1 VFTELLGVFWLAIS
15 VSCSGPAA
23 PSAVAISSISPPTG
37 STFGGT
43 SITIVGTNFAAGAT
57 VNIGTVPATG
67 VTIESP
73 TRMTAVTG
81 QSSAGT
87 VDVVV
92 SSQGRTASLPRS
104 FTYSTPM
111 LLENTPPVIVS
122 IRALGTRPNEPAQF
136 ADLDETIT
144 LTALVQDAESPIS
157 QLRFEWASNAGGTFS
172 GAGPVV
178 QWHAPNSGPTPS
190 SATLTVTVVE
200 QYQGA
205 DPTGLPLTKE
215 NRVSMTTVVSLH
227 DSRNEIGSL
236 ARQFLFDFSDSSI
249 RDVGYIL
256 RNFSDRC
263 PDGKASETNDVAF
276 NRQHFIINSSAIG
289 SASVSVDFAGTCP
302 FRLRRADACA
312 EVPAEWVSTSLD
324 DKSQSHVI
332 GIDQVTAVY
341 DPSRQRWG
349 LCDSDFDGHNATLS
363 SLRGFIR

>member
-1 VFTELLGVFWLAIS
+1 VFTGLLGVFCLAIAL
-15 VSCSGPAA
+15 SCAGPTR
-23 PSAVAISSISPPTG
+23 PSTVGISSISPPAG

-43 SITIVGTNFAAGAT
+43 AITIVGTNFADGAT
-57 VNIGTVPATG
+57 VNIGTVPATE

-81 QSSAGT
+81 QSAAGT

-92 SSQGRTASLPRS
+92 SSQGRTATLPRS
-104 FTYSTPM
+104 FTYSAPM
-111 LLENTPPVIVS
+111 LVENTPPVIVS

-144 LTALVQDAESPIS
+144 LTAFVQDAESPIS
-157 QLRFEWASNAGGTFS
+157 QLGFEWASNAGGTFS
-172 GAGPVV
+172 GTGPVV
-178 QWHAPNSGPTPS
+178 QWHAPNTGPTPS

-200 QYQGA
+200 KYQGA

-227 DSRNEIGSL
+227 DSRSEIGSL
-236 ARQFLFDFSDSSI
+236 ARQFLFDFSDSGI
-249 RDVGYIL
+249 RDVAYIM

-263 PDGKASETNDVAF
+263 PDGKASETSDVTF
-276 NRQHFIINSSAIG
+276 NRQHFIINSSSIG
-289 SASVSVDFAGTCP
+289 SASVTVDFSGTCP
-302 FRLRRADACA
+302 LRLRSADACA
-312 EVPAEWVSTSLD
+312 QVPAEWTSTSRD
-324 DKSQSHVI
+324 DNSKSHVI
-332 GIDQVTAVY
+332 GTDQVTAVY

-349 LCDSDFDGHNATLS
+349 LCDSDFDGHNATPS

>member
-1 VFTELLGVFWLAIS
+1 LLGAVWLAIS
-15 VSCSGPAA
+15 VSCGGPTA

-43 SITIVGTNFAAGAT
+43 AITIVGTNFAAGAT

-81 QSSAGT
+81 QSAAGT

-104 FTYSTPM
+104 FTYSLPT
-111 LLENTPPVIVS
+111 LVENTPPVIVS

-136 ADLDETIT
+136 TDLGETIT
-144 LTALVQDAESPIS
+144 LTAFVRDAETPIS
-157 QLRFEWASNAGGTFS
+157 QLAFDWTSNSGGTFS
-172 GAGPVV
+172 GSGPIV
-178 QWHAPNSGPTPS
+178 QWRAPSSAPTPS
-190 SATLTVTVVE
+190 SATLTVTVIE
-200 QYQGA
+200 RYQAA
-205 DPTGLPLTKE
+205 DPTGLPVTKE
-215 NRVSMTTVVSLH
+215 NRASMTTSVSVH
-227 DSRNEIGSL
+227 DSLTEIGSL
-236 ARQFLFDFSDSSI
+236 ARQFLLDFSDSNI
-249 RDVGYIL
+249 RDVAYVL

-263 PDGKASETNDVAF
+263 PDGRASEANDVAS
-276 NRQHFIINSSAIG
+276 NRQHFVITASSIG
-289 SASVSVDFAGTCP
+289 SASVSIDFAGTCP
-302 FRLRRADACA
+302 LRLRSADACA
-312 EVPAEWVSTSLD
+312 QVPADWTSTSLA
-324 DKSQSHVI
+324 DKSRSRVI
-332 GIDQVTAVY
+332 GTDQVTAVY